1 MTGADLIA
9 AERQRQIDAEGYSTE
24 HDDAL
29 AVCDLTLAGIA
40 YAVATLEPHPIQR
53 HDGYWDWWPWGSQAW
68 KPTGDRVAD
77 LTKAGALIA
86 AEIDR
91 ELRAR
96 AGTAEILAMN
106 DDGANP

>member
-1 MTGADLIA
+1 MTGAELIA
-9 AERQRQIDAEGYSTE
+9 AERQRQIDAEGYSPA
-24 HDDAL
+24 HDDDL
-29 AVCDLTLAGIA
+29 AACDLTLAGIA
-40 YAVATLEPHPIQR
+40 YAVDSLEPHPIRR
-53 HDGYWDWWPWGSQAW
+53 HDAYWDWWPWGAEAW

-96 AGTAEILAMN
+96 ERTEEVPA
-106 DDGANP
+106 